1 MYRRMANT
9 CSVHSQFILRLAM
22 SFLPHTSTFQDFNA
36 NQRRKATKEWLD
48 IGDWIRY
55 GKLK

>member
-1 MYRRMANT
+1 MYRRIENT
-9 CSVHSQFILRLAM
+9 CSMHSQFILWLAT
-22 SFLPHTSTFQDFNA
+22 SFVSYTSTFQDFNA
-36 NQRRKATKEWLD
+36 NQRRKAAKEWSD